1 MPTPKAAASLFP
13 ASEEEEVGVVDN
25 AAPEQNHN
33 NVDQDDE
40 DEHLFRATGFRYSFA
55 QQRGFPYP
63 WCAKKHGRK
72 GWIVRD
78 FPPTAYY
85 CATSYPYSA
94 SRPSSTNNNAA
105 TAENGVQFEG
115 WKEAKKVFRTR
126 QILLQRLEQSI
137 GDETTHN
144 SVSSL
149 IENNE
154 NTAVTTQEAA
164 EAASAQRRAMIDNWF
179 QKTPAIM
186 KQQRKIHNQ
195 TLQLA
200 AEKKRKREE
209 LDLKKKQQ
217 KELRVMKEKEQ
228 MQQMREKQQQQQ
240 QVSHQEVVTAAIENT
255 NMQQSLPIS
264 NLEKDGPESP
274 SRYRPINKQKAVV
287 SSPSRSKRKGT
298 QPIRRDNKYRDI
310 ERSFIENQS
319 LLLRSPVRQTHE
331 SNEFVLPSPSTPT
344 RMANP
349 LPQLQSSPTR
359 IKYKRTQPRKN
370 HHHHQQQQQLN
381 SSQQSNSVIL
391 GDDPLMDQMIEDIVK
406 EFTTDGGGGPMVAHG
421 HLFDVGAVS
430 ALREA
435 AMDMVVHNLEEK
447 SKVGGTPAA
456 AAACSKGSPQ
466 LDHDDKRMELMLE
479 QLIGEVAYDSGCKF
493 DGHAVEALKM
503 AAREIVTTE
512 NSDMATPAEG
522 NTRAADVAIKSSNG
536 EGKSE
541 ETERSPSS
549 PSNPSYGIQPLQLD
563 SEDSNFSEVGGMIA
577 QLVDDLGKETDFTF
591 DASAVD
597 ALKKASQQLI

>member
-1 MPTPKAAASLFP
+1 MPTPKAAAASLSHP
-13 ASEEEEVGVVDN
+13 ASEEEAVVVDN
-25 AAPEQNHN
+25 TASEENHN
-33 NVDQDDE
+33 NNNNFNLQDE

-85 CATSYPYSA
+85 ATSNPF
-94 SRPSSTNNNAA
+94 STNINAT
-105 TAENGVQFEG
+105 TAENVEFEG

-126 QILLQRLEQSI
+126 QILLERFSLQEQQSI
-137 GDETTHN
+137 QA
-144 SVSSL
+144 SS
-149 IENNE
+149 IGNNV
-154 NTAVTTQEAA
+154 NTAVTAA
-164 EAASAQRRAMIDNWF
+164 AAVQRRAMIDNWF
-179 QKTPAIM
+179 KKTPAVM
-186 KQQRKIHNQ
+186 KQQRKIHNEA
-195 TLQLA
+195 LQLE

-209 LDLKKKQQ
+209 ELDLKKKRQ
-217 KELRVMKEKEQ
+217 KELRVMKEKERV
-228 MQQMREKQQQQQ
+228 QQMREKHHHQQQQ
-240 QVSHQEVVTAAIENT
+240 QVSHQEEIAAAAIENT
-255 NMQQSLPIS
+255 NMQQTLANS
-264 NLEKDGPESP
+264 NPESP

-319 LLLRSPVRQTHE
+319 LLLRSPVRQSHE
-331 SNEFVLPSPSTPT
+331 SNELLPSPSTPT

-370 HHHHQQQQQLN
+370 HHHQQHQQLN

-406 EFTTDGGGGPMVAHG
+406 EFTTDGGGPMVAHG

-447 SKVGGTPAA
+447 SKVAGTGTTGGSPAA
-456 AAACSKGSPQ
+456 AAAAACNNSSPEQ

-512 NSDMATPAEG
+512 NNDMATPAKG
-522 NTRAADVAIKSSNG
+522 CDQSSARAAADVASKSSG

-541 ETERSPSS
+541 ETERSLRS
-549 PSNPSYGIQPLQLD
+549 PSNPSHDMQPLQLD

-577 QLVDDLGKETDFTF
+577 QLVDDLGKETDFQF